1 MCEAE
6 RLAQVVTISRFSHR
20 LRRLQERQ
28 PVCVKKRGRAE
39 EIRRGVINIQTRS
52 STSPPRAY
60 NHCNTVVLSDCVHAR
75 VSPVCVFCWFIFH
88 LNRMGLST
96 LLCLVSFHKTDLSCC
111 AFCAGWQQKQL
122 WEMQL
127 LIKLLSHK
135 ATWNRSLSPLQ
146 PVIVH
151 VGIPVFVILYFIYL
165 QYASLNF
172 FISLQSVGQ
181 RVNKLSFFLPL

>member
-1 MCEAE
+1 MVSSGSSEVGAAKLAGEVLDIMTRLPSTVEKLTGIDISQVRWSTCAKDRYVMCEAE

-39 EIRRGVINIQTRS
+39 VIRRGVINIQTRS

-75 VSPVCVFCWFIFH
+75 VSPGCVFRWFIFH

-96 LLCLVSFHKTDLSCC
+96 LLCVVSFHKTDLSCC
-111 AFCAGWQQKQL
+111 AFCG
-122 WEMQL
+122 
-127 LIKLLSHK
+127 
-135 ATWNRSLSPLQ
+135 
-146 PVIVH
+146 
-151 VGIPVFVILYFIYL
+151 G
-165 QYASLNF
+165 
-172 FISLQSVGQ
+172 
-181 RVNKLSFFLPL
+181 